1 MENRRQQNELAEEKK
16 RQIELTKRRLKTT
29 FVFILIIIIF
39 SSFQKKIFRE
49 KQREATERYQRA
61 NIPQRRR
68 FSSPVL
74 DKAYST
80 PVLSADVHHL
90 HSLSDTRFQTA
101 KVNFAPKR
109 PQSTQVS
116 NRDDIDKHRARTALH
131 RSAFNEEFQ
140 ARMFFVFL
148 KKIKFKIIIIV

>member
-16 RQIELTKRRLKTT
+16 RQIELTKRRLQTT
-29 FVFILIIIIF
+29 FVLIVFKNLTIVIF
-39 SSFQKKIFRE
+39 SPTQKKLFRE

-101 KVNFAPKR
+101 KVNFVPKR

-140 ARMFFVFL
+140 AGIFL
-148 KKIKFKIIIIV
+148 